1 MTSVNSLQ
9 HMLHNQ
15 YNLLGNTVP
24 TTKAEPNTHNLG
36 LNANLLQNLR
46 VDLGSVANG
55 SNPERALN
63 NLMAGLQQFLG
74 STHAMAQEWP
84 AGKALPE
91 GGVDLVKGEGGQ
103 PKVVTPAQEWPA
115 GKALPEG
122 GVDLVK
128 GEGGQPKMV
137 TPAQEW
143 PAGKALPDGGVD
155 LVKGEDGQPKVVT
168 PAQEWP
174 AGKALPDGGVD
185 LVKGED
191 GQPKVVTPA
200 QEWPAGKA
208 LPEGGVDLVK
218 GKDGQP
224 VEFEASEAQRN
235 AWENS
240 NSAVQTDANAAIS
253 NLKQLLDTQAA
264 GGDISQA
271 SAHLRSALQSLF
283 ENTSLADGLKQ
294 VRDALRESIRSQV

>member
-91 GGVDLVKGEGGQ
+91 
-103 PKVVTPAQEWPA
+103 
-115 GKALPEG
+115 
-122 GVDLVK
+122 
-128 GEGGQPKMV
+128 
-137 TPAQEW
+137 
-143 PAGKALPDGGVD
+143 
-155 LVKGEDGQPKVVT
+155 
-168 PAQEWP
+168 
-174 AGKALPDGGVD
+174 GGVD